1 MRTYNLSRLGLVA
14 GALSA
19 LQFEVSSTAEAMRHF
34 SSAYGW
40 GPAKPV
46 RRSKNPPTKRKL
58 KANRNHISRRVRR
71 KHRRAA

>member
-1 MRTYNLSRLGLVA
+1 MRMHSLSRLGLVGA
-14 GALSA
+14 ALSA
-19 LQFEVSSTAEAMRHF
+19 IQVEASSAAEAMRHF

-40 GPAKPV
+40 GPSNTV
-46 RRSKNPPTKRKL
+46 RRSKNAPTKRKL